1 MRKLLLLSLIL
12 LIVLA
17 ACGSD
22 SVVKNEKFTISED
35 EFIKVY
41 EEVNDKNFPTNILVN
56 EELLN
61 IDFANK
67 DEVIAFLDA
76 AYEIIKDDGIRRL
89 KNSIEIEENHINAI
103 IVLDDISIF
112 YNDEIEDSLSVSI
125 YPFEFENE

>member
-1 MRKLLLLSLIL
+1 MRKLLLIFSLL
-12 LIVLA
+12 FLA

-41 EEVNDKNFPTNILVN
+41 EEVNDKNFPTNILVD

-89 KNSIEIEENHINAI
+89 KNSIEIKENHINTI
-103 IVLDDISIF
+103 IVLDDISII